1 MKIFFNYR
9 ERIYIRSIY
18 IIISE
23 INIISL
29 ALKNKMVNRLDTEEQ
44 RLGECSI
51 MQIYNMKYF
60 TSRRRIEELMST
72 ITRDA
77 EDFDIEILK
86 VVKKKGQV
94 TWDSCR
100 SVKQT
105 HFTIQQLDTKSTIVH
120 SSVSGNVPAVG
131 GAVESWQEPRWL
143 SS

>member
-1 MKIFFNYR
+1 MFDH
-9 ERIYIRSIY
+9 EDD
-18 IIISE
+18 
-23 INIISL
+23 L
-29 ALKNKMVNRLDTEEQ
+29 
-44 RLGECSI
+44 
-51 MQIYNMKYF
+51 KYF

-105 HFTIQQLDTKSTIVH
+105 HFTIQ
-120 SSVSGNVPAVG
+120 
-131 GAVESWQEPRWL
+131 
-143 SS
+143 